1 MNKNDLQPLCA
12 LLRQQRWAALATI
25 RNGEPYCS
33 MVAYVAAED
42 LSSFTL
48 HLSTLAPHTQR
59 LLKKPRISLAISET
73 DQQLKDPQTLARV
86 TLNGSVQAIEQDDLR
101 YPLLKQRYL
110 KSLPEAEMLF
120 SFSDFKLYEFV
131 ADKIRYVGGFA
142 NAHSVT
148 PQQLMAAARAESQ
161 SDSV

>member
-1 MNKNDLQPLCA
+1 MSKNDLQPLCT

-25 RNGEPYCS
+25 RNSEPYCS

-59 LLKKPRISLAISET
+59 LLKNPRISLAISET
-73 DQQLKDPQTLARV
+73 DQQLKDPQTLARA
-86 TLNGSVQAIEQDDLR
+86 TLNGLIQAIAQDDPR
-101 YPLLKQRYL
+101 YPQLKQRYL
-110 KSLPEAEMLF
+110 EKLPEAEMLF
-120 SFSDFKLYEFV
+120 SFADFKLYEFV

-148 PQQLMAAARAESQ
+148 PQQLMDVAQ
-161 SDSV
+161 PNL

>member
-1 MNKNDLQPLCA
+1 MSKNDLQPLCT
-12 LLRQQRWAALATI
+12 LLHQQRWAALATI

-59 LLKKPRISLAISET
+59 LLKNPRTSLAISET
-73 DQQLKDPQTLARV
+73 DQRLKDPQTLARA
-86 TLNGSVQAIEQDDLR
+86 TLNGLIQAIEQDDPR
-101 YPLLKQRYL
+101 YPQLKQRYL
-110 KSLPEAEMLF
+110 EKLPEAEMLF
-120 SFSDFKLYEFV
+120 SFADFKLYEFV

-148 PQQLMAAARAESQ
+148 AQQLMDAAAAKL
-161 SDSV
+161 

>member
-1 MNKNDLQPLCA
+1 MSKNDLQPLCT
-12 LLRQQRWAALATI
+12 LLHQQRWAALATI

-59 LLKKPRISLAISET
+59 LLKNPRISLAISET
-73 DQQLKDPQTLARV
+73 DQRLKDPQTLARA
-86 TLNGSVQAIEQDDLR
+86 TLNGLIQAIEQDDPR
-101 YPLLKQRYL
+101 YPQLKQRYL
-110 KSLPEAEMLF
+110 EKLPESEMLF
-120 SFSDFKLYEFV
+120 SFADFKLYEFV
-131 ADKIRYVGGFA
+131 ADKIRDVGGFA

-148 PQQLMAAARAESQ
+148 EQQLMDAAAAKL
-161 SDSV
+161 